1 MLISV
6 SKNSLD
12 MVLGLMGKG
21 LLSHPSGEFGNKV
34 TIFGADKS
42 SSVHLGIKKEDILN
56 LVQGPTQGL
65 DSTTPAVE
73 NMYSIYFTG

>member
-21 LLSHPSGEFGNKV
+21 LCQNV
-34 TIFGADKS
+34 IIFGADKS